1 MLKTLGDK
9 AAVAASQVMNNKQC
23 DAAIVYDL
31 AKASPIRLGEMAGVG
46 PLNLDKSTSEL
57 ASTIHVIPDAS
68 VTVARE
74 TQRHIADTAISSVVS
89 GPGR

>member
-1 MLKTLGDK
+1 
-9 AAVAASQVMNNKQC
+9 MNNKQC

-57 ASTIHVIPDAS
+57 ASTIHVIPDGVGDGCTRNPTAYS
-68 VTVARE
+68 RYGDLLGGVW
-74 TQRHIADTAISSVVS
+74 TQGGKAQA
-89 GPGR
+89 